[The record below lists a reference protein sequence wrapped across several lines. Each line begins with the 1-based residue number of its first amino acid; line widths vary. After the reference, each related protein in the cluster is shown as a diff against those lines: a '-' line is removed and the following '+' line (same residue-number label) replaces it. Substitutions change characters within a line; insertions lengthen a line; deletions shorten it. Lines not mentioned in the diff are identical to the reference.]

1 MPKENAV
8 SIQIPAAELKK
19 MLDAFKIIESVL
31 RPYLIALTPEER
43 KQLPKMSD
51 KTVPFVEKT
60 LDYAKSN
67 PQFAP
72 AYMSI
77 PELKI
82 DIDAVYTLTQV
93 ARPIDQLREGLS
105 DTMMLAGS
113 EAYIAALAY
122 YNSVK
127 QAAKMN
133 VPGAR
138 AIYDDLSKR
147 FPGRPKL
154 DTTKAVVQS

>member
-72 AYMSI
+72 SYMSI

-82 DIDAVYTLTQV
+82 DIDAVYTLTQL
-93 ARPIDQLREGLS
+93 ARPIDQLREGLG

-154 DTTKAVVQS
+154 DTSKAAIQS

>member
-1 MPKENAV
+1 MPKENSV
-8 SIQIPAAELKK
+8 SIQIKPEDLKK
-19 MLDAFKIIESVL
+19 VLDALKTIETTL
-31 RPYLIALTPEER
+31 KPYLIALTPEER
-43 KQLPKMSD
+43 KQIPKMSD

-60 LDYAKSN
+60 LDYAQTN

-72 AYMSI
+72 AYMSVG
-77 PELKI
+77 ELKI
-82 DIDAVYTLTQV
+82 DLEAASMLTKV
-93 ARPIDQLREGLS
+93 LRPVEQLGEGVN
-105 DTMMLAGS
+105 DTIMLAGS

-147 FPGRPKL
+147 FPGRPKSE
-154 DTTKAVVQS
+154 TVKSAVEA

>member
-31 RPYLIALTPEER
+31 KPYLIALTPEER

-82 DIDAVYTLTQV
+82 DIEAVYTLTQV
-93 ARPIDQLREGLS
+93 ARPLDQLREGLS
-105 DTMMLAGS
+105 DTTMLAGS

-154 DTTKAVVQS
+154 ETVKEVTQA

>member
-8 SIQIPAAELKK
+8 SIQIPAADLKK
-19 MLDAFKIIESVL
+19 VLDAFKTIESTL

-60 LDYAKSN
+60 LDYARSN

-72 AYMSI
+72 SYMSI

-82 DIDAVYTLTQV
+82 DIESVYTFTQL
-93 ARPIDQLREGLS
+93 ARPIDQLREGLG

-113 EAYIAALAY
+113 EAYIAALVY

-133 VPGAR
+133 IPGAR

-154 DTTKAVVQS
+154 ESGKTGNS

>member
-19 MLDAFKIIESVL
+19 VLDAFKVIESVL

-60 LDYAKSN
+60 LDYAKTN

-82 DIDAVYTLTQV
+82 DIEAVYTLTQI
-93 ARPIDQLREGLS
+93 ARPIDQLREGLGG
-105 DTMMLAGS
+105 TMMLAGS

-154 DTTKAVVQS
+154 DAGKTVVQS

>member
-1 MPKENAV
+1 
-8 SIQIPAAELKK
+8 

-82 DIDAVYTLTQV
+82 DIDAVHTLTQL
-93 ARPIDQLREGLS
+93 ARPIDQLREGLG

-147 FPGRPKL
+147 FPGRPKV
-154 DTTKAVVQS
+154 DTSKAVSQS

>member
-1 MPKENAV
+1 MSKENTV
-8 SIQIPAAELKK
+8 SIQMAAADLKK
-19 MLDAFKIIESVL
+19 IMDAFKTIESTL
-31 RPYLIALTPEER
+31 KPYLIALTPEER

-60 LDYAKSN
+60 LDYARSN

-82 DIDAVYTLTQV
+82 DIEAVYTLTQI
-93 ARPIDQLREGLS
+93 ARPLDQLGEGIS

-147 FPGRPKL
+147 FPGRPKA
-154 DTTKAVVQS
+154 DSSKNTVQA

>member
-1 MPKENAV
+1 
-8 SIQIPAAELKK
+8 
-19 MLDAFKIIESVL
+19 
-31 RPYLIALTPEER
+31 
-43 KQLPKMSD
+43 
-51 KTVPFVEKT
+51 
-60 LDYAKSN
+60 
-67 PQFAP
+67 
-72 AYMSI
+72 
-77 PELKI
+77 
-82 DIDAVYTLTQV
+82 
-93 ARPIDQLREGLS
+93 
-105 DTMMLAGS
+105 MMLAGS

-154 DTTKAVVQS
+154 DTAKAVLQS

>member
-19 MLDAFKIIESVL
+19 VLDAFKVIESVL
-31 RPYLIALTPEER
+31 KPYLIALTPEER

-60 LDYAKSN
+60 LDYAKTN

-82 DIDAVYTLTQV
+82 DIEAVYMLTQIT
-93 ARPIDQLREGLS
+93 RPIDQLREGLGG
-105 DTMMLAGS
+105 TMMLAGS

-154 DTTKAVVQS
+154 DAGKAVVQS

>member
-8 SIQIPAAELKK
+8 SIQISAADLKK
-19 MLDAFKIIESVL
+19 VIDAFKTIEATL
-31 RPYLIALTPEER
+31 KPYLIALTPEER

-60 LDYAKSN
+60 LDYARSN

-72 AYMSI
+72 SYMSI

-82 DIDAVYTLTQV
+82 DVESVYTFTQI
-93 ARPIDQLREGLS
+93 ARPIDQLREGLG

-113 EAYIAALAY
+113 EAYIAALVY

-154 DTTKAVVQS
+154 DTNKTGN

>member
-19 MLDAFKIIESVL
+19 MLDAFKTIESVL

-93 ARPIDQLREGLS
+93 ARPIDQLREGLG

-122 YNSVK
+122 YN
-127 QAAKMN
+127 
-133 VPGAR
+133 
-138 AIYDDLSKR
+138 LSKR

-154 DTTKAVVQS
+154 DTNKAAI

>member
-8 SIQIPAAELKK
+8 SIQIPATELKK
-19 MLDAFKIIESVL
+19 MLDAFKTIESIL
-31 RPYLIALTPEER
+31 KPYLIALTPEER

-82 DIDAVYTLTQV
+82 DIEAVYTLTQIS
-93 ARPIDQLREGLS
+93 RPIDQLREGLG

-154 DTTKAVVQS
+154 DTAKAVLQS

>member
-19 MLDAFKIIESVL
+19 VIDAFKIIESTL
-31 RPYLIALTPEER
+31 KPYLIALTPEER

-82 DIDAVYTLTQV
+82 DIEAVYTLTQIS
-93 ARPIDQLREGLS
+93 RPIDQLREGLG

-154 DTTKAVVQS
+154 DTTKTVTQS